1 MNSNYFIIFA
11 VVIACS
17 LMLSGESSLLR
28 LVAPAVNEIDTNSS
42 PITVFYFYQ
51 MQLMKRTTK
60 DLHLADVFVEKDAGM
75 EERMEEATAEVIGT
89 STTETEE
96 TKKVEVNVLETND
109 GWASLELTP
118 GSHQSTVLADALFG
132 SQFESIYNQKSRQL
146 WACCLHSYVFKL
158 VRICPRCELYRL

>member
-1 MNSNYFIIFA
+1 
-11 VVIACS
+11 
-17 LMLSGESSLLR
+17 
-28 LVAPAVNEIDTNSS
+28 
-42 PITVFYFYQ
+42 
-51 MQLMKRTTK
+51 MQLTMRTT
-60 DLHLADVFVEKDAGM
+60 LHLNLADDFDEKDAGTY
-75 EERMEEATAEVIGT
+75 ERMEEETGEVIGA

-96 TKKVEVNVLETND
+96 WKKVEVNVLKTND